1 MILRRPTKVTLKM
14 EDDYKDY
21 EEHRDKLIREQ
32 QSSKTSLNMNP
43 SAFMTPGSNKVEP
56 PLDMLQEETLD
67 NVGPYVTPQRIRN
80 RDQVDSAQ
88 ANQDRSS
95 EYITNLL
102 HNIYPERRGQ

>member
-21 EEHRDKLIREQ
+21 EEHRDKLIHEQ

-56 PLDMLQEETLD
+56 PLDMLQEEAVD
-67 NVGPYVTPQRIRN
+67 NVGPYVTPQRIRHREPGN
-80 RDQVDSAQ
+80 SARGS
-88 ANQDRSS
+88 QDRSS
-95 EYITNLL
+95 EYISNLL
-102 HNIYPERRGQ
+102 HNIYPDRRGQ